1 MGSGDCADDSVFR
14 LFLHLLL
21 QVSARFVD
29 ESGVLD
35 TALMTG
41 VRQGIAGEEI
51 QFASLREEVDG
62 HLGGVALDLR

>member
-1 MGSGDCADDSVFR
+1 MRVGCW
-14 LFLHLLL
+14 
-21 QVSARFVD
+21 
-29 ESGVLD
+29 D